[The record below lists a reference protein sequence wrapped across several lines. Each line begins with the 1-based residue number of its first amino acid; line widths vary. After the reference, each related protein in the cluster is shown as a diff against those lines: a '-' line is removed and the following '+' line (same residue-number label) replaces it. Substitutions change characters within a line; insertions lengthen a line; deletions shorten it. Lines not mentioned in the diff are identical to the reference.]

1 MRPQISV
8 SIRRDVIIR
17 ANSRCEYCLVHEDN
31 FYLSGEVDH
40 IKPIKH
46 GGENEVGNLAY
57 SCVHCNRNKG
67 YDEAIVHNGK
77 PVRIYN
83 PRFDF
88 WTDHFELSEVI
99 ILPKTEIAEVTLLI
113 LKMNAEERIRERLV
127 FESEGTYPPPN
138 IAQSK

>member
-1 MRPQISV
+1 MRHQISV
-8 SIRRDVIIR
+8 SIRREVIVR
-17 ANSRCEYCLVHEDN
+17 ANFRCEYCLVHEED

-46 GGENEVGNLAY
+46 GGKNEVGNLAY
-57 SCVHCNRNKG
+57 SCVHYNRNKG
-67 YDEAIVHNGK
+67 YDEAIVHNGR

-83 PRFDF
+83 PRIDF
-88 WTDHFELSEVI
+88 WTDHFELSEGI

-127 FESEGTYPPPN
+127 FESESTYPPLD
-138 IAQSK
+138 IAASK